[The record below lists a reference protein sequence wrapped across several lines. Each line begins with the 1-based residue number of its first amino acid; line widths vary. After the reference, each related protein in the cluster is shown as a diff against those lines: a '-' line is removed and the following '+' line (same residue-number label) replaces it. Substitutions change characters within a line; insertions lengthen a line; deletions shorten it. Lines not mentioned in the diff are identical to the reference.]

1 MSELKRTAIRN
12 QNDLSSYSPALIRR
26 NFPNSASNAFSICS
40 MNSGRLMTSYVNVR
54 EMGRPGSVFDG
65 NTMSLFQMRF
75 QIKF

>member
-1 MSELKRTAIRN
+1 
-12 QNDLSSYSPALIRR
+12 
-26 NFPNSASNAFSICS
+26 

-75 QIKF
+75 QIEF